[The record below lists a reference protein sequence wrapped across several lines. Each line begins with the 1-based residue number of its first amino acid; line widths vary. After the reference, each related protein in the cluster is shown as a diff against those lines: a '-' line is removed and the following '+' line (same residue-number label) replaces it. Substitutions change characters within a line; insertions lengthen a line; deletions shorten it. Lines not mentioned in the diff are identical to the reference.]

1 MSPTEELLIS
11 RVMPLMSMYRLP
23 HGQYGYKG
31 HIVNSPQE
39 VGSFATSLPRKPS
52 ELDIILVRKEGS
64 QNSHHDFRVR
74 KSVVLNALQW
84 LKENNKYYQ
93 DITIDQSTLDSLP
106 DDGDMTGLCGVMM
119 EMPVLDEEDLQPSD
133 EADPSD
139 VSTFVPVVGKKRT
152 EQENIEKFVQEH
164 QGTCKEET
172 FPWPKIAN
180 DSMNEFKTEGYMT
193 CAFPTLLPT
202 GAGDFLA
209 PRQHGVTAGNYF
221 KHLLRYGDGRF
232 AKHPRFRYFALNT
245 EMRWRALQTGKIYIS
260 KHPKDAR
267 LTLDEFREMVGSEGE
282 CFANRVLHF
291 ASSLRGTSQY
301 WSKQRNK
308 LISMVDALGL
318 PTVFFTHSAADG
330 QWPELARLICP
341 EDQESSSSRS
351 KAVADNPAIADWFF
365 SHRIEKFMKAYY
377 VDILGATDYWFRY
390 EWQHR
395 GSPHVHGI
403 AWFKDAPD
411 VEKLLTPNED
421 FDPIAAAEQITA
433 YADGLVSTMNPA
445 IAEDGSNPEAAP
457 PPKIKPQHACNKPY
471 AEVNDFNMD
480 LVDLISTCQRHTRC
494 SAAYCLRMK
503 KGKQECR
510 FGYPKPLQ
518 PVTTIDT
525 EDKDG
530 EPKLQTARND
540 SLLNSYNP
548 GQLSGWRANV
558 DMQYI
563 VSRGRVIYGGRE
575 GSSRRADLAAARSR
589 AADRPT
595 DLKYFLERLIGEIGT
610 VNWRDW
616 NG

>member
-1 MSPTEELLIS
+1 M
-11 RVMPLMSMYRLP
+11 
-23 HGQYGYKG
+23 
-31 HIVNSPQE
+31 
-39 VGSFATSLPRKPS
+39 
-52 ELDIILVRKEGS
+52 
-64 QNSHHDFRVR
+64 
-74 KSVVLNALQW
+74 
-84 LKENNKYYQ
+84 
-93 DITIDQSTLDSLP
+93 
-106 DDGDMTGLCGVMM
+106 
-119 EMPVLDEEDLQPSD
+119 
-133 EADPSD
+133 
-139 VSTFVPVVGKKRT
+139 
-152 EQENIEKFVQEH
+152 
-164 QGTCKEET
+164 
-172 FPWPKIAN
+172 
-180 DSMNEFKTEGYMT
+180 
-193 CAFPTLLPT
+193 
-202 GAGDFLA
+202 
-209 PRQHGVTAGNYF
+209 
-221 KHLLRYGDGRF
+221 
-232 AKHPRFRYFALNT
+232 NT
-245 EMRWRALQTGKIYIS
+245 EMRWRTLQTGKIYIS

-267 LTLDEFREMVGSEGE
+267 LTLDELREMVGSEGE

-301 WSKQRNK
+301 WSKQKNK

-365 SHRIEKFMKAYY
+365 SHRIEKFIKAYY

-494 SAAYCLRMK
+494 SAAYCLRTK

-530 EPKLQTARND
+530 EPKLQTAHND

-563 VSRGRVIYGGRE
+563 VSRGRVINYIAKYATKAEPRSKGLKSVYKTVLKTLDDDSNALKVTQKLLINSVGERDYSAQETSHLLLQLPMYRASRDFVYLSLDDSRELADKLVDDGRCCLLYT
-575 GSSRRADLAAARSR
+575 SPSPR
-589 AADRPT
+589 DR
-595 DLKYFLERLIGEIGT
+595 G
-610 VNWRDW
+610 
-616 NG
+616 